1 MKILEDGNKPL
12 GGKKMLAEQNTD
24 DYEVISEHEICDFHK
39 KNPNKG
45 YAGCTCVHSW
55 TKGPHIPRQ
64 TEPDT
69 GGL

>member
-1 MKILEDGNKPL
+1 
-12 GGKKMLAEQNTD
+12 MLAEQNTD